1 MIVVSNASPLIILA
15 RLSLFELIKFLF
27 KEIVISQEV
36 WDEVAVNGAGL
47 PGSDEV
53 QQASQSGWIRV
64 KSIADSEQLTTSRT
78 HYNLGAGELAT
89 IILAR
94 EIQADFALMDER
106 RARNLA
112 LSEGVN
118 VLGSIGIIELGYQKG
133 EVSELR
139 HIYHKLLSSGA
150 YINSKLLNHS
160 LAKYN
165 LPPV

>member
-1 MIVVSNASPLIILA
+1 MA
-15 RLSLFELIKFLF
+15 RLGLFELTKYLF
-27 KEIVISQEV
+27 KKILISQEV
-36 WDEVAVNGAGL
+36 WDEVVINGAGL
-47 PGSDEV
+47 PGSEEV

-64 KSIADSEQLTTSRT
+64 EPIAGSEQLRT
-78 HYNLGAGELAT
+78 WRNHYTLGAGELAT

-94 EIQADFALMDER
+94 ELQADFALMDER

-139 HIYHKLLSSGA
+139 QVYHKLLSSGA
-150 YINSKLLNHS
+150 YMNRKLLNHS

-165 LPPV
+165 LPPL